1 MDRGEKVAYYCSE
14 LGASRHTQ
22 QEQQIATTANNNN
35 NIATKFDAQQQQQQN
50 NQDNNNEKHLQQ
62 NAFQQLQQQQ
72 QHDGQS
78 TNSSGDYP
86 SRIINRYNNSTDDNQ
101 QHILSEQHARAQ
113 FIPSQIFQS
122 APQQANQLQQQVI
135 NTSSSQP
142 QYLISNSNPQHLTTN
157 LTPHHF
163 NQQQHHS
170 NNNNNPSS
178 AAVAQIHSTNYHI
191 NSNHHLYQANM
202 QQQQAAKAALFQHH
216 KSPSQGEDGHLRLQN
231 NQVIFHENNK
241 QQQQHSML
249 AAGDQELQ
257 RRQIASQH
265 QKQLVEQSSSTSA
278 GLTSSQSMTHNDFT
292 RLRRKSEQYLASE
305 VRADG
310 LDLEFEAMLLNDSS
324 NVLTNNN
331 NNNNNNQF
339 LHQKHGPPPN
349 HGQNAHKILRT
360 LVNQPNPN
368 ENNPDQKNNGSKE
381 VSLAGYGRAMQT
393 NMVCPSKDSLFMT
406 DNRSEDNIYE
416 EIDIQTMNRLQA
428 EYPIDTIS
436 LHSDTWKKKHG
447 KKFLGASFTRWFST
461 RKKSSNSQNSD
472 QEENPYVDSKMV
484 KRPRLISLPEPMPDN
499 LTPEKMTRRL
509 IVSSIVDSENSYTN
523 SLYRLIYEYKKPL
536 EEADPPILSANKI
549 GIIFYNLDQILQF
562 HKLFGLAL
570 SHHIQEWDEKEMIG
584 SVFTSTFSKPVVLE
598 IYSGFIN
605 NFTNAMETARRASK
619 GRAFGQFLQ
628 DKSVSSPDRLSFFG
642 SMVKPV
648 QRFPQFILLLSD
660 LLKHTPFNHPDR
672 MPLQRALTELE
683 SLADR
688 LNERKRDAERHFA
701 VKQLLKDH
709 LNESNAH
716 SQRYLLRQD
725 DTCLLDMD
733 PSTNTILKSKS
744 RKMYLLNDMLICVTT
759 PSNRL
764 KFAIPLSDIT
774 VVESITP
781 AISNLLAHSNFKN
794 STDATNPMFATQN
807 YTIERMECERQSLVH
822 DLELMM
828 RIAALV
834 ASLRFQYNGLNPS
847 DPEQICL
854 GIRDEIR
861 KKEFQMTLIDRS
873 CLQLRLHSKNNKDTL
888 VVQFSTPEAKRDWL
902 IDVRLTKL
910 ALDRA
915 NNPGWEN
922 VTDNPPPSYQASL
935 CSIGQRLPLF
945 VKSLAIF
952 KLDRS
957 NLTCALHYYLR
968 QAPFIGEN
976 PAGVLWICNVNAGAS
991 SLGAL
996 ATNGAEVSLIHSYE
1010 LSDSHVT
1017 CLESVGSTLWIGLRQ
1032 GRIIVI
1038 DANSPSEWVQF
1049 ASLDVQAEVTCIKH
1063 FGHFVYVGLINGIVA
1078 VFDAIN
1084 FDKPFLVKLTDSPVT
1099 CLLPIN
1105 EEMFACSQNRIWR
1118 IKETNIV
1125 DSLLI
1130 VQSDKILP
1138 LEEEPRPNLL
1148 AHCGSGIWASLID
1161 SPIVKLYHAETMKHL
1176 QDIDVGKCIR
1186 RVLSDF
1192 NEEIKITVTSM
1203 IATRGLLWIGT
1214 NVGMIATLTL
1224 PRLQGVP
1231 LVSGSINVAL
1241 HRFMGP
1247 VNIMLNLSAGSE
1259 CIPQL
1264 PFANRQ
1270 QLKPNHFVKNE
1281 DAEAIYGQ
1289 YADLMNV
1296 ADYITSSRKSGGL
1309 AESQPG
1315 GLDWKY
1321 NPNVNMSVSDESN
1334 SSASSGA
1341 IYQDGV
1347 PRGMKQVQNKAVV
1360 ANAAGMV
1367 AQSQQQQQM
1376 NPAAVAQQQ
1385 QAAVVQSG
1393 GPLGAGSQ
1401 VANPIT
1407 DLNHIYDK
1415 APSHS
1420 VTYNQGSLNGGQPM
1434 ATNLSDGVSLDRL
1447 HQRQMLSASQ
1457 TMLTGGN
1464 KQIDQLSSNAQQ
1476 ADYGSQSGKV
1486 PNKLYDQPT
1495 QLIQQ
1500 QQQMVQRHPASQV
1513 DDNML
1518 LNSMQPSMSTYGT
1531 LGGGRRKPFVGNKT
1545 VLVLAGGNGYQRM
1558 AVGDNKPFGEHA
1570 HCIIWEYK
1578 A

>member
-1 MDRGEKVAYYCSE
+1 
-14 LGASRHTQ
+14 
-22 QEQQIATTANNNN
+22 
-35 NIATKFDAQQQQQQN
+35 
-50 NQDNNNEKHLQQ
+50 
-62 NAFQQLQQQQ
+62 
-72 QHDGQS
+72 
-78 TNSSGDYP
+78 
-86 SRIINRYNNSTDDNQ
+86 
-101 QHILSEQHARAQ
+101 
-113 FIPSQIFQS
+113 
-122 APQQANQLQQQVI
+122 
-135 NTSSSQP
+135 
-142 QYLISNSNPQHLTTN
+142 
-157 LTPHHF
+157 
-163 NQQQHHS
+163 
-170 NNNNNPSS
+170 
-178 AAVAQIHSTNYHI
+178 
-191 NSNHHLYQANM
+191 
-202 QQQQAAKAALFQHH
+202 
-216 KSPSQGEDGHLRLQN
+216 
-231 NQVIFHENNK
+231 
-241 QQQQHSML
+241 
-249 AAGDQELQ
+249 
-257 RRQIASQH
+257 
-265 QKQLVEQSSSTSA
+265 
-278 GLTSSQSMTHNDFT
+278 MTHNDFN
-292 RLRRKSEQYLASE
+292 RLRRKSEHLGLTSE
-305 VRADG
+305 VG
-310 LDLEFEAMLLNDSS
+310 LESLNLEFEAMLMNDGP
-324 NVLTNNN
+324 NVMNN
-331 NNNNNNQF
+331 NNNNNNQVM
-339 LHQKHGPPPN
+339 QKQIQN
-349 HGQNAHKILRT
+349 SGQSIDKLLRT
-360 LVNQPNPN
+360 LVNQQNDCDRPN
-368 ENNPDQKNNGSKE
+368 NNGSGD
-381 VSLAGYGRAMQT
+381 VSSTGYGRPARPDV
-393 NMVCPSKDSLFMT
+393 NCPNKDSLFMV

-416 EIDIQTMNRLQA
+416 EIDIKTMNRLQA

-436 LHSDTWKKKHG
+436 LHSDTWKKKNA

-472 QEENPYVDSKMV
+472 QEENPYLDSKSI
-484 KRPRLISLPEPMPDN
+484 KRPRLISLPETIPDN
-499 LTPEKMTRRL
+499 LTPEKLKRRL
-509 IVSSIVDSENSYTN
+509 IVGSIVDSENSYTN

-536 EEADPPILSANKI
+536 EEADPPILSTNKI
-549 GIIFYNLDQILQF
+549 GIIFFCLDQILQF

-570 SHHIQEWDEKEMIG
+570 GHHVQEWDEKEMIG
-584 SVFTSTFSKPVVLE
+584 SVFTTSFSKPMVLD

-619 GRAFGQFLQ
+619 SKAFAQFLH
-628 DKSVSSPDRLSFFG
+628 DKSVTSPDRLSFFG

-716 SQRYLLRQD
+716 SQRFLLRQD

-733 PSTNTILKSKS
+733 PTTNTILKSKN
-744 RKMYLLNDMLICVTT
+744 RKMYLLNDMLICVST

-764 KFAIPLSDIT
+764 KFVVPLSDIT
-774 VVESITP
+774 VIENITP
-781 AISNLLAHSNFKN
+781 AINNLLAHSNFRN
-794 STDATNPMFATQN
+794 LTDTNLPQSPQN

-828 RIAALV
+828 RIAGLV
-834 ASLRFQYNGLNPS
+834 ASLRFQYNGLNLTA
-847 DPEQICL
+847 PEQICL

-873 CLQLRLHSKNNKDTL
+873 CLQLKLNSKNNKENL
-888 VVQFSTPEAKRDWL
+888 VVQFSTPESKRDWL

-922 VTDNPPPSYQASL
+922 VTDNPPPTHQASL
-935 CSIGQRLPLF
+935 CSIGQRVPLF

-952 KLDRS
+952 KS
-957 NLTCALHYYLR
+957 EQSQLTCALHYYLR

-976 PAGVLWICNVNAGAS
+976 PAGVLWICNVNFGAS

-1032 GRIIVI
+1032 GKIIVI
-1038 DANSPSEWVQF
+1038 DANSPSEWIQF
-1049 ASLDVQAEVTCIKH
+1049 ASLDVQAEVTCIKY
-1063 FGHFVYVGLINGIVA
+1063 FGHFVYVGLISGIVA

-1084 FDKPFLVKLTDSPVT
+1084 FDKPYLIQLSQSPVT

-1105 EEMFACSQNRIWR
+1105 EEVFACSHNRIWR

-1125 DSLLI
+1125 ESLT
-1130 VQSDKILP
+1130 VQNDNIIP

-1148 AHCGSGIWASLID
+1148 AHCGSGIWVSLID
-1161 SPIVKLYHAETMKHL
+1161 SPIVKLYHSETLKHL
-1176 QDIDVGKCIR
+1176 VDINVGSSIR
-1186 RVLSDF
+1186 RVLNDF
-1192 NEEIKITVTSM
+1192 KDEIKITVTSM
-1203 IATRGLLWIGT
+1203 MATRGLLWIGT

-1241 HRFMGP
+1241 HRFLGP

-1264 PFANRQ
+1264 PFNNRQ
-1270 QLKPNHFVKNE
+1270 QPMKPNQGIKNE

-1296 ADYITSSRKSGGL
+1296 GDYITSGRKSGGL
-1309 AESQPG
+1309 GETPATSMAWEFS
-1315 GLDWKY
+1315 
-1321 NPNVNMSVSDESN
+1321 NVNISGMNISDDSN

-1347 PRGMKQVQNKAVV
+1347 PRGMKQVQNKAIV
-1360 ANAAGMV
+1360 AHATAMGPPN
-1367 AQSQQQQQM
+1367 QQQM
-1376 NPAAVAQQQ
+1376 TPAAAQQR
-1385 QAAVVQSG
+1385 AAVQNQMA
-1393 GPLGAGSQ
+1393 AGSLGQ
-1401 VANPIT
+1401 PSTANQMN

-1415 APSHS
+1415 AQSQS
-1420 VTYNQGSLNGGQPM
+1420 VTYNQGSLNGMQAMSSNVP
-1434 ATNLSDGVSLDRL
+1434 DGIQLDRVQQQ
-1447 HQRQMLSASQ
+1447 QRHMLSASQ
-1457 TMLTGGN
+1457 TQLAN
-1464 KQIDQLSSNAQQ
+1464 KIDQHPNGQQ
-1476 ADYGSQSGKV
+1476 ADYGSESDKM
-1486 PNKLYDQPT
+1486 PSKLYDQPT

-1500 QQQMVQRHPASQV
+1500 QQQIIQQSRQAANQV
-1513 DDNML
+1513 DGTM
-1518 LNSMQPSMSTYGT
+1518 LNSMQPPNSTYGS
-1531 LGGGRRKPFVGNKT
+1531 LGGKSKSFLGNKT

-1558 AVGDNKPFGEHA
+1558 AMGDNKPFGEHA